1 MARPAHYEDA
11 ELVWAK
17 LLIETATTVQQLRR
31 GQAMLLPALTGASM
45 EITATL
51 LGLGRN
57 QVCVLRRQFRIPDKA
72 PLLGDQDRRGGR
84 RQELLSLEEES
95 RFVKG
100 WIDQS
105 KDGDAPAVAL
115 IHAALEKKVGKRVP
129 RSTIYRMLG
138 RHGWP
143 KITPSA
149 KRPKADGEL
158 NQRSKDDQ

>member
-1 MARPAHYEDA
+1 MARPAHYDDA
-11 ELVWAK
+11 ELAWAK

-84 RQELLSLEEES
+84 RRELLSLEEEA
-95 RFVKG
+95 RFVQG
-100 WIDQS
+100 WIDQA
-105 KDGDAPAVAL
+105 KGGDAPAVAL

-143 KITPSA
+143 KITPT
-149 KRPKADGEL
+149 
-158 NQRSKDDQ
+158 